1 MIDISYRMNRTT
13 LAPIVLMVIKQKYDS
28 CVRRIQLRHEDVRA
42 AGQEYKGQPCQTHRR
57 Q

>member
-1 MIDISYRMNRTT
+1 MIDISYRMNRAT

-28 CVRRIQLRHEDVRA
+28 CVRRIQLRQEDVRA
-42 AGQEYKGQPCQTHRR
+42 AGQEYEGQPCQIHR